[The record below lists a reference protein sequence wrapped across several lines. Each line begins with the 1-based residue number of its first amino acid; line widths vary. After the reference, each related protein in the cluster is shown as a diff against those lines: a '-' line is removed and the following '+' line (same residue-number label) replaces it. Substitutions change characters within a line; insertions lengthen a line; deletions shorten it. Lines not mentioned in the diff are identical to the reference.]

1 MQLWKLSKGDMIHM
15 KKRITALWLA
25 ALIIFSLSACG
36 KKEAD
41 DKPLPSGDTTTAAKV
56 SDVKITPS
64 EAKQAKLVN
73 YKTSDFSMKIPEGW
87 SVTVGGIGM
96 FHAIRVTDPKNPI
109 NQVFFFSRLNRSFTV
124 RRVRIII
131 GSHIKCT
138 AETIT

>member
-1 MQLWKLSKGDMIHM
+1 M

-41 DKPLPSGDTTTAAKV
+41 NDNSPSDITTTASKTA
-56 SDVKITPS
+56 DVKITPS
-64 EAKQAKLVN
+64 EAKQTKLVD
-73 YKTSDFSMKIPEGW
+73 YKTSDFSMKIPKGW
-87 SVTVGGIGM
+87 SVTAGGIGM

-109 NQVFFFSRLNRSFTV
+109 NQVFFLLKAQPLLHSET
-124 RRVRIII
+124 
-131 GSHIKCT
+131 GKDYIKCT